1 MQFILG
7 LGTMLVVAFLFTK
20 IKSYITNTAF
30 RRLKKKFNG
39 VAQLD
44 IKEKLPD
51 ISTQEVIKAVEK
63 AVDATRFNCTVG
75 KSYKKGKEAFSWTK
89 FKKIFDLGDRVEWIK
104 SIKEII
110 DLRKLLVYISIVLIC
125 MGYSYW
131 KGQQGKPINW
141 KFNHKERIH
150 LIIPEDARTFDKPA
164 NSSIAYWIDKKG
176 NKTIVTVKDSKYISE
191 KLKPY
196 GFELEPFFSY
206 GMAVGETKVK
216 QDVGVGITWLRYNK
230 FRIANWLSNNG
241 LWIGLDYSVT
251 KNFGILGGVG
261 KGWAG
266 DNLIGING
274 RFWFN

>member
-20 IKSYITNTAF
+20 IRGFIKNRVF
-30 RRLKKKFNG
+30 NQLKKKFNG
-39 VAQLD
+39 VVQL
-44 IKEKLPD
+44 KEEGFAKS
-51 ISTQEVIKAVEK
+51 ISKKEINALFY
-63 AVDATRFNCTVG
+63 APPIGFNASVG
-75 KSYKKGKEAFSWTK
+75 KSYKKGKEPFSWTK

>member
-1 MQFILG
+1 MQFILS
-7 LGTMLVVAFLFTK
+7 LGTMLAVAFLFTK
-20 IKSYITNTAF
+20 IRGFIKNRVF
-30 RRLKKKFNG
+30 NQLKKKFNG
-39 VAQLD
+39 VVQL
-44 IKEKLPD
+44 KEEGFAKS
-51 ISTQEVIKAVEK
+51 ISKKEINALFY
-63 AVDATRFNCTVG
+63 APPIGFNASVG
-75 KSYKKGKEAFSWTK
+75 KSYKKGKEPFSWTK